1 MISGRLGEP
10 ESAGLAEGSTV
21 DFVSMGVG
29 VIGSARVVEGVIA
42 ATGLK
47 ALGGSKISNM

>member
-1 MISGRLGEP
+1 VISGRLGEA

-29 VIGSARVVEGVIA
+29 VIGSARVVGGVIA